1 MERSMRAERLTTDLT
16 GFRSHTPEGW
26 RGPPNLQGQ
35 PLDAAARLTQTE
47 DRPVATVVSLHHGT
61 IRCDEQAV
69 NESPARREPR
79 PPSAGFAWLLAEA
92 SVYHDPADHG
102 WSRVR

>member
-1 MERSMRAERLTTDLT
+1 MMRAERITTDPTRFLPH
-16 GFRSHTPEGW
+16 SPEG
-26 RGPPNLQGQ
+26 RLDPPALV
-35 PLDAAARLTQTE
+35 D
-47 DRPVATVVSLHHGT
+47 LHHGT
-61 IRCDEQAV
+61 ISCEAQAV
-69 NESPARREPR
+69 NDPPTRPVPG